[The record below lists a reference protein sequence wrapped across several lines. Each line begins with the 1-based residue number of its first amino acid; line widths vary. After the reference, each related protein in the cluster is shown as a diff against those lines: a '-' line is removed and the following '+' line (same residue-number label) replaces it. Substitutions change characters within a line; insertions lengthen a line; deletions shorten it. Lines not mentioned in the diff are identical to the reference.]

1 MSIFYTDFSRKMQPC
16 HACSKPLHRK
26 TQIVRI
32 AEVGERYCRAFH
44 PECARNIMLSE
55 INRLE
60 HNAEWDPNFKR
71 ELDQYR
77 AERKM
82 NTTQLFERSIR

>member
-1 MSIFYTDFSRKMQPC
+1 
-16 HACSKPLHRK
+16 
-26 TQIVRI
+26 
-32 AEVGERYCRAFH
+32 
-44 PECARNIMLSE
+44 MLSE

>member
-1 MSIFYTDFSRKMQPC
+1 
-16 HACSKPLHRK
+16 
-26 TQIVRI
+26 
-32 AEVGERYCRAFH
+32 
-44 PECARNIMLSE
+44 MLSE

-77 AERKM
+77 AERKQKV
-82 NTTQLFERSIR
+82 QLFERSIRER